1 MGWIVG
7 LSVAAGLVVL
17 VMAGRWVAAIP
28 ARDLAQAARV
38 FVATL
43 AALLGSGLI
52 YAGRIGFAIAVLGAG
67 YWAIRAFRRAQR
79 PPDPFGPA
87 DTESSFADDE
97 ATVRTATLV
106 MRLDPATGALDG
118 EVLQGRHRG
127 RRLSRLPLG
136 QLLDLLG
143 QCRRDD
149 PESEPLVEA
158 YLDRRHPGWRSDDG
172 GEAADGGPMTD
183 ARAYEILG
191 LEPGADEAAI
201 KAAHRRLMANLHPDR
216 GGSTYLAAQ
225 INEARAHLLD
235 RTRHRR

>member
-7 LSVAAGLVVL
+7 LSIAAGLVVL
-17 VMAGRWVAAIP
+17 VMAGRWLTALP

-52 YAGRIGFAIAVLGAG
+52 YAGRFGFAIAVLGAG
-67 YWAIRAFRRAQR
+67 YWAIRSFRRAQR

-87 DTESSFADDE
+87 DTMGGFADDE

-106 MRLDPATGALDG
+106 MRLDPATGTLDG

-127 RRLSRLPLG
+127 RRLSRLSLG

-149 PESEPLVEA
+149 PESEALVEA
-158 YLDRRHPGWRSDDG
+158 YLDRRHPGWRQEEGTD
-172 GEAADGGPMTD
+172 ADGPMTD

-191 LEPGADEAAI
+191 LEPGADEAEI
-201 KAAHRRLMANLHPDR
+201 KAAHRRLMANVHPDR

-235 RTRHRR
+235 RLRHRG

>member
-1 MGWIVG
+1 MAWIVG
-7 LSVAAGLVVL
+7 LSAAAALVVL
-17 VMAGRWVAAIP
+17 VMASRWMASLP
-28 ARDLAQAARV
+28 ARDLAQAFRV

-67 YWAIRAFRRAQR
+67 YWAIRAFRKAQR

-87 DTESSFADDE
+87 DAMGGYDDE
-97 ATVRTATLV
+97 ATVRTTTLV
-106 MRLDPATGALDG
+106 MRLDPTTGTLDG
-118 EVLQGRHRG
+118 EVLQGRYRG
-127 RRLSRLPLG
+127 RRLTRLTLT
-136 QLLDLLG
+136 QLVDLLAH
-143 QCRRDD
+143 CRRED
-149 PESEPLVEA
+149 PESEPLLEA
-158 YLDRRHPGWRSDDG
+158 FLDRRHPGWREDDG
-172 GEAADGGPMTD
+172 GAAAGGDGPMTD

-235 RTRHRR
+235 RARHRG

>member
-1 MGWIVG
+1 MTWIVG
-7 LSVAAGLVVL
+7 LSAVAGLVVTI
-17 VMAGRWVAAIP
+17 MAARWMASLP
-28 ARDLAQAARV
+28 ARDIAQALRV

-67 YWAIRAFRRAQR
+67 FWAIRSFRRAQR
-79 PPDPFGPA
+79 PPDTFGPA
-87 DTESSFADDE
+87 ESMAGYDDE

-106 MRLDPATGALDG
+106 MRLDPATGHLDG
-118 EVLQGRHRG
+118 EVLQGPYRKK
-127 RRLSRLPLG
+127 RLSRLGLT
-136 QLLDLLG
+136 QLLDLLA

-149 PESEPLVEA
+149 PESEPLLEA
-158 YLDRRHPGWRSDDG
+158 FLDRRHPGWRSDEG
-172 GEAADGGPMTD
+172 PETAASQVMTD
-183 ARAYEILG
+183 AKAYEILG

-235 RTRHRR
+235 RGRHRR